1 MANLFISD
9 PYSEYV
15 VTVIAING
23 AGNGSNVTKK
33 ARTQEDSGCYYIN
46 IMEYHPSISVDQS
59 FDLK

>member
-23 AGNGSNVTKK
+23 AGIGSNVTKK
-33 ARTQEDSGCYYIN
+33 ARTQEESGCYLLY
-46 IMEYHPSISVDQS
+46 
-59 FDLK
+59 